1 MKLKEKI
8 EQWGVAGKER
18 AGAAKTYACK
28 HPYKTTALILTPP
41 ALVAALVKLIAVTV
55 DLLTMTAEAV
65 AAFLNRYF
73 IMLVIAAVAVGWL
86 ADRHSKRKAE
96 REARKLAEE
105 ERKRAHNA
113 QLYATTKDAT
123 YNKEGKVVLSVA
135 RDMGSMGI
143 VPPNRLCDI
152 TSPSRTTSI
161 EGGAGM
167 LCQFLIPKAR
177 GAEVDAD
184 QFRST
189 MQTKVDQRL
198 SAGEWP
204 EIKAQHIYDGRVYSG
219 FVIHAVRDTP
229 GSGFLEVW
237 TALVNDAYCRY
248 AQKQELDNDTPPPD
262 VDRLDPDYGN

>member
-41 ALVAALVKLIAVTV
+41 ALVAALVKLMAVTV

-96 REARKLAEE
+96 REARKRR
-105 ERKRAHNA
+105 EREQERAHWVREYEA
-113 QLYATTKDAT
+113 TKDAT
-123 YNKEGKVVLSVA
+123 YTKEGKMVLSVVK
-135 RDMGSMGI
+135 DMGIMGI
-143 VPPNRLCDI
+143 VPPSRLSEI
-152 TSPSRTTSI
+152 YSPGRTTPI
-161 EGGAGM
+161 EGGAGI
-167 LCQFLIPKAR
+167 LCQYLVQKAHD
-177 GAEVDAD
+177 VDEE
-184 QFRST
+184 QFKT
-189 MQTKVDQRL
+189 VMQTKVDQRL
-198 SAGEWP
+198 AAGEWP
-204 EIKAQHIYDGRVYSG
+204 GVKAQHVYDGRVYSG
-219 FVIHAVRDTP
+219 FIIHKVRDSP
-229 GSGFLEVW
+229 GGGYLEVY

-248 AQKQELDNDTPPPD
+248 VLDQELDKDTPPPP
-262 VDRLDPDYGN
+262 VDRLDPDY